1 MKTFKFGGIHPP
13 ENKLT
18 EQKAIEIM
26 PIPSELA
33 VSLSQHLGKPAKAI
47 VKKGQAVKKGQ
58 LIAEA
63 DGFISANIHAPSSG
77 KVSAIKSYPQPNGQY
92 AETVMIATDG
102 KEEWLEGV
110 NVEPI
115 DWKKLSKQEILD
127 RIKSAGIVGMGGAG
141 FPTSVKL
148 SPPKEK
154 NIDTII
160 LNGAECEPFLTS
172 DHRLM
177 LEEPSGIVEGLKIIS
192 SLFDNKVKASI
203 GIEENKKDAI
213 KKLEGIVAGSEI
225 KVISLETKYPQG
237 AEKQLIN
244 AITGRE
250 LKEGELPFDK
260 GCIVHNVATA
270 FAIYEAVCKNKP
282 LIERI
287 ITVSGMEI
295 NKRKNINAL
304 VGTKFS
310 DIIEYW
316 GQELSGKVNQV
327 ITGGPM
333 MGKAQY
339 TFDVPVTKTSSGLLF
354 INNEQ
359 LETSKERTCIRCG
372 KCVDACPQELQP
384 WLFANFAQQKEFDE
398 IQQFGLFNCTEC
410 GSCTYVCPSK
420 REIVHWIKY
429 AKVIIGTRNKRKS
442 A

>member
-18 EQKAIEIM
+18 EEKAIEVM
-26 PIPSELA
+26 PIPKDLA
-33 VSLSQHLGKPAKAI
+33 VSLAQHLGKPAKPIVKAAQK
-47 VKKGQAVKKGQ
+47 VKKGEIIG
-58 LIAEA
+58 EA
-63 DGFISANIHAPSSG
+63 DGFISAHVHAPTSG
-77 KVSAIKSYPQPNGQY
+77 KIKSIKSHPHPSGQY
-92 AETVMIATDG
+92 APTVFMESDG
-102 KEEWLEGV
+102 QDEWLEGL
-110 NVEPI
+110 NVEEP
-115 DWKKLSKQEILD
+115 DWKSLSKETIVE
-127 RIKSAGIVGMGGAG
+127 RIKKAGIVGMGGAG
-141 FPTSVKL
+141 FPTNVKL
-148 SPPKEK
+148 SPPKDK
-154 NIDTII
+154 TVDTII

-177 LEEPSGIVEGLKIIS
+177 LEEPEGIIEGLKIICS
-192 SLFDNKVKASI
+192 VFDNKVQACI

-213 KKLEGIVAGSEI
+213 DKLKKIVEGTDI
-225 KVISLETKYPQG
+225 KIISLETKYPQG

-250 LKEGELPFDK
+250 LLEGELPFDK

-287 ITVSGMEI
+287 LTISGIEI
-295 NKRKNINAL
+295 DKRKNLKAV
-304 VGTKFS
+304 VGTKFC
-310 DIIEYW
+310 DIMDYW
-316 GQELSGKVNQV
+316 DETISGKVNQV

-339 TFDVPVTKTSSGLLF
+339 TFDTPVTKTSSGLLF
-354 INNEQ
+354 INNQQ
-359 LETSKERTCIRCG
+359 LETSQERTCIRCG

-384 WLFANFAQQKEFDE
+384 WLFANLAQQKDFDE
-398 IQQFGLFNCTEC
+398 LNEFGLFNCTEC

-429 AKVIIGTRNKRKS
+429 AKVLINARKNRKS